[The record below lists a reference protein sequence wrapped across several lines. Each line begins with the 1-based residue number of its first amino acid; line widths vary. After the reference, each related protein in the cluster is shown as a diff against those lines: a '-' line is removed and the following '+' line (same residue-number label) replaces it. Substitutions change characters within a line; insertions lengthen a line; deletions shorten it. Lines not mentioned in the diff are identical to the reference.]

1 MRGTEDG
8 RRVAVTGLG
17 VVSACGLGAQAFWQ
31 GLLSVPADERVRPVA
46 DWDPSPWFS
55 GKDARHTDRFAQFAV
70 AAAEL
75 ALLDAGL
82 RADEVDPELAGIQ
95 VGTGIGGTATFES
108 TVAVMLERGAG
119 RISPYSIPM
128 IMPNAGAAAVSLR
141 LGWQGPVETLTTACA
156 AGTHSVGA
164 GARLVAN
171 GTCDVVLAGAS
182 DASLVATTLGGFT
195 NAGAM
200 SRSGISRPFDRDRDG
215 LVAGEGAALLLLET
229 LDSAQAR
236 GARVYA
242 VVEGAASTADAFHI
256 TAPSPRGRGALSC
269 MRRALADAGRRP
281 EDVTHVNA
289 HGTSTPMNDAAEAQA
304 LLALLGDRRVPVT
317 SVKGVTGHAF
327 GAAGALEAAA
337 VCLSLAHRT
346 LPPTAGFREPDD
358 DTRLLDVVTE
368 PRAWD
373 PGVVLS
379 NSFGFG
385 GHNGTLVLSPV

>member
-8 RRVAVTGLG
+8 RQVAVTGLG
-17 VVSACGLGAQAFWQ
+17 VVSACGLGAEAFWQ
-31 GLLSVPADERVRPVA
+31 GLLTRPADERVRPVP

-75 ALLDAGL
+75 ALLDGRL
-82 RADEVDPELAGIQ
+82 RADEVDPEVAGIQ
-95 VGTGIGGTATFES
+95 VGTGIGGAATFEA
-108 TVAVMLERGAG
+108 TVGVMLERGAK
-119 RISPYSIPM
+119 RISPYSVPM

-156 AGTHSVGA
+156 AGTHSVAA

-171 GTCDVVLAGAS
+171 GTCEVVLAGAA
-182 DASLVATTLGGFT
+182 DASLIATTLGGFA

-229 LDSAQAR
+229 LEHAQAR

-242 VVEGAASTADAFHI
+242 VIEGAASTADAFHI

-269 MRRALADAGRRP
+269 MRRALADAGRTP
-281 EDVTHVNA
+281 DDVAHVNA

-304 LLALLGDRRVPVT
+304 VHALLGDRPVPVT
-317 SVKGVTGHAF
+317 SIKGVTGHAF

-337 VCLSLAHRT
+337 VCLSFAHRT
-346 LPPTAGFREPDD
+346 LPPTAGFVAPDD
-358 DTRLLDVVTE
+358 DTYVLDVVTQASTWE
-368 PRAWD
+368 P
-373 PGVVLS
+373 GLTLS

-385 GHNGTLVLSPV
+385 GHNGTLVFAPL

>member
-8 RRVAVTGLG
+8 RQVAVTGLG
-17 VVSACGLGAQAFWQ
+17 VVSACGLGAEAFWQ
-31 GLLSVPADERVRPVA
+31 GLLTRPADERVRPVP

-75 ALLDAGL
+75 ALLDGRL
-82 RADEVDPELAGIQ
+82 RADEVDPEVAGIQ
-95 VGTGIGGTATFES
+95 VGTGIGGAATFEA
-108 TVAVMLERGAG
+108 TVGVMLERGAK
-119 RISPYSIPM
+119 RISPYSVPM

-156 AGTHSVGA
+156 AGTHSVAA

-171 GTCDVVLAGAS
+171 GTCEVVLAGAA
-182 DASLVATTLGGFT
+182 DASLIATTLGGFA

-229 LDSAQAR
+229 LEHAQAR

-242 VVEGAASTADAFHI
+242 VIEGAASTADAFHI

-269 MRRALADAGRRP
+269 MRRALADAGRTP
-281 EDVTHVNA
+281 DDVAHVNA

-304 LLALLGDRRVPVT
+304 VHALLGDRPVPVT
-317 SVKGVTGHAF
+317 SIKGVTGHAF
-327 GAAGALEAAA
+327 GAAGARL
-337 VCLSLAHRT
+337 V
-346 LPPTAGFREPDD
+346 REG
-358 DTRLLDVVTE
+358 
-368 PRAWD
+368 A
-373 PGVVLS
+373 
-379 NSFGFG
+379 
-385 GHNGTLVLSPV
+385 